1 MAQMMQ
7 PVTVN
12 EETLAL
18 GEIDEVG
25 PGGHFFGTA
34 RTLETVETAF
44 YRPLVS
50 TTQNHGAWVEA
61 GAKTA
66 AERATSVWQEA
77 LSTYTE
83 PPIDAAIR
91 DELSAFVARRREQGG
106 AAID

>member
-1 MAQMMQ
+1 MPQQFPALFQ
-7 PVTVN
+7 PLQIRHK
-12 EETLAL
+12 TLRNR
-18 GEIDEVG
+18 IV
-25 PGGHFFGTA
+25 FGAA